1 MCSIDEAWAGQNFA
15 GKRVV
20 SQGDFHKSYMS
31 LPENAFMRNNSES
44 FLDVVNG
51 MSHNKV
57 GKCELV

>member
-1 MCSIDEAWAGQNFA
+1 MRYLIDRIGSNKLFQ
-15 GKRVV
+15 RLICVR
-20 SQGDFHKSYMS
+20 
-31 LPENAFMRNNSES
+31 NAFLRNNSES